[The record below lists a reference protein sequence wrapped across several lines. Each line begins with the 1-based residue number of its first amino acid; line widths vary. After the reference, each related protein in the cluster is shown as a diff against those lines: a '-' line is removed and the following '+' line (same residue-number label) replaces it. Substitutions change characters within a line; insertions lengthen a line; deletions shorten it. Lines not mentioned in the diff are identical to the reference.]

1 MSPRRDRPD
10 RDIWSLQLQSQG
22 TSEAVWASSGRS
34 TQPLVVGP
42 ESPSTLQS
50 SAPPTATPVPDP
62 CPNSIPQQ
70 RGFMRSCGTLIFSYW
85 VLLVKIDKPKR
96 FPQPSEFT
104 VFQET
109 LTPTQG
115 DEEAKAP
122 SFGITH
128 CSCIQR
134 FSTLTPVSDLPLL
147 HVERKTRSKKPKEW

>member
-1 MSPRRDRPD
+1 MTFGHCSCRAKEPVKLFGPAAGGAPSLWWWDQSPPAPC
-10 RDIWSLQLQSQG
+10 S
-22 TSEAVWASSGRS
+22 
-34 TQPLVVGP
+34 PL
-42 ESPSTLQS
+42 
-50 SAPPTATPVPDP
+50 PPPPATPVPDP